1 MEYWFREP
9 VQSWPLSCLIYIRV
23 DSSVTIN
30 ESRVKW
36 GNRLR
41 EKIDNFMSGYY
52 IVIKRGIFNFILILL
67 ATFSNFLWK
76 NIWFKK
82 YQKISTYSIIFLV
95 NIIHCTSVVD
105 ILCNA
110 RKNIIREMRIKFNF
124 PISVLLL
131 K

>member
-36 GNRLR
+36 GDRLR

-52 IVIKRGIFNFILILL
+52 IVIKCGIFNLILILL
-67 ATFSNFLWK
+67 YSNNFL
-76 NIWFKK
+76 
-82 YQKISTYSIIFLV
+82 
-95 NIIHCTSVVD
+95 
-105 ILCNA
+105 
-110 RKNIIREMRIKFNF
+110 
-124 PISVLLL
+124 
-131 K
+131 

>member
-67 ATFSNFLWK
+67 ATFSNFVWK